1 MFYFYLSEEDT
12 SSEEIDTVYENSEY
26 DTFDNIQN
34 SANNDACTLVYTED
48 YQQVCAEDLIS
59 EDTVQVEIVE
69 SEDTKNANAEKE
81 KLLQDTLA
89 DIKTNTKTLA
99 DASDNTIAL
108 DLSESIHNE
117 LIDIHQYLDIF
128 IGLYIIGWVL
138 SVVASWRRSIR

>member
-1 MFYFYLSEEDT
+1 MIYFYLNEEDT
-12 SSEEIDTVYENSEY
+12 SAEVDIVYENSE
-26 DTFDNIQN
+26 FDSVDNSQN
-34 SANNDACTLVYTED
+34 TSDNDACTVVYTED

-69 SEDTKNANAEKE
+69 NEETKNANAEKD